1 MGKNIGAALN
11 AANIVYDRAD
21 FADPKLDRLT
31 PIQVTKDG
39 RVFGHLAGWKS
50 EHIGR
55 PGVKPPRGTDYR
67 YFHQGVVP
75 TTDGDLAVGH
85 LTLGT
90 GHAAAGNINAA
101 ASHYDDTGSQVAQVR
116 VGEDAHGIWFAGR
129 TSPTTNDMQ
138 RQTLRRSSLS
148 GDWRKVQGQYELV
161 AALAVNV
168 PGFPIPRTDLLVA
181 SGADDGML
189 VAAGMVRNGP
199 ITYEEVQALVASAGR
214 DAQAAVDRAIRR
226 ERLRQRTQPLV
237 DEIVASARVEK
248 RRALTASAAKMRRQ
262 QAGDQYLSI
271 LAAGVDT
278 SGRMPPA
285 LHRYWTKGVGLARW
299 AGTGTPFRSLV
310 SALRSEI
317 PDMSPAHLNG
327 LAANLYHDVFKQWPG
342 RKSAK
347 GGALTASAMPP
358 TPVDAQAMLDDPEVQ
373 AVLAALPVPGT
384 TPEVVPEPV
393 AEAEAETEP
402 RTDGMIALLPAITD
416 TQLMLVE
423 GGDPDPHLTLVYLP
437 DVVSLDDISRNSIL
451 STVTRIAEARDPI
464 IGDLFARAEFNAGDD
479 VKEQCAVWL
488 VNGVDVGRLHDDL
501 RAALGDRVPPSEYGA
516 FVPHITAGYNMA
528 ADRLPTGASVSF
540 DRVRVS
546 FAGENVDIPLGAVA
560 DDALLGE
567 VDMTPPAPGDVP
579 EFGDPEAWEA
589 VQAAGDRRK
598 VKTQA
603 GADKYGVS
611 IGDVIGQGIDD
622 AVDNA
627 NGAVDK
633 AQADAANLGRSV
645 AEALFGK
652 RPAPKDDQPEQTPP
666 PAAPAPEPKRAAP
679 TAAPAQVV
687 EAPTPSRPRK
697 QDARR
702 YDENDPNPV
711 QNHAGEPD
719 TSTPSDAGMVDAPI
733 ETDAPAR
740 QDMGAGTDHPMLEDE
755 SPMNGADGGD
765 LVEYNSS
772 GEAYYDDGT
781 WTDGT
786 SWHRAPVLPG
796 MGYDGV
802 TMLEDQ
808 APLKGAEGGEL
819 VSFDGDRGVAT
830 YSDGTETDGKQWTKT
845 GAIVASAAWAAIT
858 AASERRGRITAAGV
872 FDEAKHKRDVRGKF
886 ARKSVGELTE
896 IRAEKMN
903 VARSPSQ
910 PREARLEAKAEAEVA
925 GEVIAEKGG
934 GNAPIVSR
942 PATSSEGSSK
952 PMDPES
958 SGIDPD
964 GRAPGQQAPVTKL
977 DPPARPPISDD
988 EIAQMRTKIQESNAR
1003 GETAQ
1008 AERDRLDAQRAADE
1022 SARPPA
1028 ASPDRQAAE
1037 YDAGQKIGEMS
1048 ARLNAR
1054 TDDSASVTRVIN
1066 GHRVEAIKN
1075 GNTISYSVNGGA
1087 PVPAMQ
1093 AAEAV
1098 VSPRDDDLTAS
1109 ASPVWR
1115 AITAAGRRR

>member
-1 MGKNIGAALN
+1 MSKHIGAALN
-11 AANIVYDRAD
+11 AANIVYDRDD

-75 TTDGDLAVGH
+75 TTDGDLPVGH

-90 GHAAAGNINAA
+90 GHAGAGNINAA
-101 ASHYDDTGSQVAQVR
+101 ASHYDNTGAQVAQVR
-116 VGEDAHGIWFAGR
+116 VGEDDHGIWFAGR
-129 TSPTTNDMQ
+129 TSPTTDDLQ

-262 QAGDQYLSI
+262 QAGEQYLSI

-285 LHRYWTKGVGLARW
+285 LHRYWTKGAGLARW

-464 IGDLFARAEFNAGDD
+464 IGDLFARAEFNAGDEA
-479 VKEQCAVWL
+479 KEQCAVWL

-567 VDMTPPAPGDVP
+567 VDMTPPATGDVP

-611 IGDVIGQGIDD
+611 IGDVIGKGIDD

-719 TSTPSDAGMVDAPI
+719 TSTPSDTGMVDAPI
-733 ETDAPAR
+733 DTDAPAR

-755 SPMNGADGGD
+755 SPMNGADGGE

-802 TMLEDQ
+802 TLLEDQ

-819 VSFDGDRGVAT
+819 VSFDGDRGVAV

-845 GAIVASAAWAAIT
+845 GAVVASAAWAAIT
-858 AASERRGRITAAGV
+858 AAAGRRGRITAAGV
-872 FDEAKHKRDVRGKF
+872 GKFTEGKHKRDLRGRF
-886 ARKSVGELTE
+886 STKSTSELVE
-896 IRAEKMN
+896 IRDNGTPEESQ
-903 VARSPSQ
+903 VADEVIVDR
-910 PREARLEAKAEAEVA
+910 AEA
-925 GEVIAEKGG
+925 
-934 GNAPIVSR
+934 APTPAR
-942 PATSSEGSSK
+942 PATSTESVDS
-952 PMDPES
+952 MDPES
-958 SGIDPD
+958 QPGAVPYSEPERGYELPQETIDEFEQQPRT
-964 GRAPGQQAPVTKL
+964 RA
-977 DPPARPPISDD
+977 
-988 EIAQMRTKIQESNAR
+988 EM
-1003 GETAQ
+1003 
-1008 AERDRLDAQRAADE
+1008 DA
-1022 SARPPA
+1022 
-1028 ASPDRQAAE
+1028 
-1037 YDAGQKIGEMS
+1037 
-1048 ARLNAR
+1048 
-1054 TDDSASVTRVIN
+1054 
-1066 GHRVEAIKN
+1066 HR
-1075 GNTISYSVNGGA
+1075 GGA
-1087 PVPAMQ
+1087 PYLDENGRQVIKPDGTPATWD
-1093 AAEAV
+1093 EV
-1098 VSPRDDDLTAS
+1098 DDDGKLRAS
-1109 ASPVWR
+1109 GSPIWQ
-1115 AITAAGRRR
+1115 AITAAAGRRR

>member
-39 RVFGHLAGWKS
+39 RVFGHLAGWNS

-55 PGVKPPRGTDYR
+55 PGVRPPRGTDYR

-129 TSPTTNDMQ
+129 TSPTTDDLQ

-199 ITYEEVQALVASAGR
+199 ITHEEVHALVASAGR

-299 AGTGTPFRSLV
+299 ASTGTPFRSLV
-310 SALRSEI
+310 SALESEI
-317 PDMSPAHLNG
+317 PDMSPAHLKG

-358 TPVDAQAMLDDPEVQ
+358 TPDEAQAMLDDPEVQ
-373 AVLAALPVPGT
+373 AVLAALPVPGVA
-384 TPEVVPEPV
+384 PEVVPEPV
-393 AEAEAETEP
+393 PEDVAEVEP

-416 TQLMLVE
+416 TQLVLVD
-423 GGDPDPHLTLVYLP
+423 GGDPDPHLTLIYVP

-451 STVTRIAEARDPI
+451 STVTRIAETRQPI
-464 IGDLFARAEFNAGDD
+464 IGDLFARAEFNAGSDD
-479 VKEQCAVWL
+479 KDQCAVWL
-488 VNGVDVGRLHDDL
+488 VNGADVGRLHDDL

-528 ADRLPTGASVSF
+528 ADRLPVGESVTF

-560 DDALLGE
+560 DDEALLGE
-567 VDMTPPAPGDVP
+567 VQTDAADVP

-611 IGDVIGQGIDD
+611 IGDVIGRGIDD
-622 AVDNA
+622 AVDGA
-627 NGAVDK
+627 NSAVDK
-633 AQADAANLGRSV
+633 AQADAANLGKSV

-652 RPAPKDDQPEQTPP
+652 RPAPKDDQPEQPTPP
-666 PAAPAPEPKRAAP
+666 PAPAPAPEPKRAAP
-679 TAAPAQVV
+679 QAAPAQIV
-687 EAPTPSRPRK
+687 EAPTPSQKPR
-697 QDARR
+697 A
-702 YDENDPNPV
+702 YDPNDPTPV
-711 QNHAGEPD
+711 QNHAGE
-719 TSTPSDAGMVDAPI
+719 TESGTASDVDVRVQSDVEPRM
-733 ETDAPAR
+733 DV
-740 QDMGAGTDHPMLEDE
+740 GAGTDHPMAEDE
-755 SPMNGADGGD
+755 SPLTGAEGGE
-765 LVEYNSS
+765 LVEYSDGVATYS
-772 GEAYYDDGT
+772 DGT
-781 WTDGT
+781 QTDGT
-786 SWHRAPVLPG
+786 VWTRSPVLPG
-796 MGYDGV
+796 MGYDGE
-802 TMLEDQ
+802 TLLEDQ

-819 VSFDGDRGVAT
+819 VSFDGDRGVAV
-830 YSDGTETDGKQWTKT
+830 YDDGTETDGKQWTKT
-845 GAIVASAAWAAIT
+845 GAVMASAAWSAIT
-858 AASERRGRITAAGV
+858 AAAGRRGRITAAGV
-872 FDEAKHKRDVRGKF
+872 GKFDELKHKRDARGKF

-896 IRAEKMN
+896 IRAEKMSI
-903 VARSPSQ
+903 ARSPSQ
-910 PREARLEAKAEAEVA
+910 PMETRLEAKAEAEAA

-934 GNAPIVSR
+934 GNAPIASR
-942 PATSSEGSSK
+942 PATSSEASPK

-964 GRAPGQQAPVTKL
+964 GSRASDSRALRELSEAQDARKRQEPVKQGGRGQSPEAAMEQAIAEGRPTAGEGNSTPRPLATGELPEPPDWSQVDAEPVVGATDTIALRRQL
-977 DPPARPPISDD
+977 DALSTPSPNGDSWERYETGTEALFLRD
-988 EIAQMRTKIQESNAR
+988 AQES
-1003 GETAQ
+1003 
-1008 AERDRLDAQRAADE
+1008 L
-1022 SARPPA
+1022 
-1028 ASPDRQAAE
+1028 
-1037 YDAGQKIGEMS
+1037 AGQGL
-1048 ARLNAR
+1048 RL
-1054 TDDSASVTRVIN
+1054 T
-1066 GHRVEAIKN
+1066 
-1075 GNTISYSVNGGA
+1075 
-1087 PVPAMQ
+1087 
-1093 AAEAV
+1093 
-1098 VSPRDDDLTAS
+1098 RDDQGYLQVWREDELTAS
-1109 ASPVWR
+1109 ASPAWQ
-1115 AITAAGRRR
+1115 AITAAAGRRR